1 MVQLWETQ
9 ADMHSDTLAMK
20 LALWHEG
27 GVTFDCKWCPD
38 PCLRDAGTATHETA
52 LPRCTAAAVRHWLKV
67 AVALVLESKLTASP

>member
-9 ADMHSDTLAMK
+9 ADMQSDTLSMK

-27 GVTFDCKWCPD
+27 GVTFDCQWCPD

-52 LPRCTAAAVRHWLKV
+52 LPRCTAAAVWHWLQV
-67 AVALVLESKLTASP
+67 AVSSLLPLRAS